1 MKAEK
6 IDYERLRQLEQ
17 DLKDY
22 GEEIKQAAVQM
33 RSVTDQAHGGLK
45 DSFSLATLQKMETT
59 LEQLQQAGERLVDDM
74 DSAELVIRRKMEQ
87 QKEQSKKGPDG
98 EAPDREAPDGPKETA
113 TN

>member
-17 DLKDY
+17 DLKEY
-22 GEEIKQAAVQM
+22 GEEIKQAAVRM

-45 DSFSLATLQKMETT
+45 DSFSLATLQKMGTT
-59 LEQLQQAGERLVDDM
+59 LDQLQQAGERLIDDM

>member
-17 DLKDY
+17 DLKEY

-45 DSFSLATLQKMETT
+45 DSFSLATLQKMGTT
-59 LEQLQQAGERLVDDM
+59 LDQLQQAGERLIDDM

-87 QKEQSKKGPDG
+87 QKEQSKKGPNG
-98 EAPDREAPDGPKETA
+98 EVPDDPKEDA